1 MMKMR
6 LTLLLTALL
15 LLTTS
20 VFAPSVAESKS
31 ARKVSHS
38 YDRVWPTAVRFLR
51 VDEGLKIT
59 EKDADS
65 GYVLF
70 ELADD
75 GKVFTGSV
83 EVVRRVDN
91 ERRESVELILQ
102 IHKRPSYMEHAIL
115 DRLLDK
121 IRDEL
126 GSPKA
131 PPKKA
136 PPKEE
141 APKKDAPDKAPSAG
155 SSV

>member
-1 MMKMR
+1 MMGMR
-6 LTLLLTALL
+6 PTLLLTVLL

-38 YDRVWPTAVRFLR
+38 YDRVWPTAIRFLR
-51 VDEGLKIT
+51 VDEGLKIV
-59 EKDADS
+59 EKDSDS

-83 EVVRRVDN
+83 EVI
-91 ERRESVELILQ
+91 RREDSQKRDAVEVILRIQ
-102 IHKRPSYMEHAIL
+102 KRPSYMEHAIL
-115 DRLLDK
+115 DRMLLK

-136 PPKEE
+136 PPPPKEE
-141 APKKDAPDKAPSAG
+141 APKKDAPDQAPNA
-155 SSV
+155 SS